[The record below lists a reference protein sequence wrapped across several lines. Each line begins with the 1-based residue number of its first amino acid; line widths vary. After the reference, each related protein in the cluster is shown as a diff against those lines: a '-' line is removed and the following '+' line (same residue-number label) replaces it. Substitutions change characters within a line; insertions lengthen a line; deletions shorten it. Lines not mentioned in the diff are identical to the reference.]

1 MLDKISACIITKNES
16 QKLIRCLAAINT
28 FGFELV
34 VVDTGST
41 DNTKQAVKKYTDAVY
56 DFLWCDDFA
65 AAKNYAISM
74 AKNDM
79 VLVIDSDE
87 YIKPCGADGIQ
98 LLEKRIKEHPGEV
111 GRIQRSNTY
120 LQNGEVR
127 VNREWLNRLFDRRLF
142 HYEGRI
148 HEQVVSGSVFEYK
161 GGRSEEDIGYASY
174 QTNLQI
180 DHDGYG
186 GSREERDRKA
196 ERNIRLLLQE
206 FEADGQN
213 TYLMYQ
219 LGKSYYMLG
228 DYPASIRYFER
239 ALGYD
244 LDTGLEYVIDM
255 VETYG
260 YALLNCKRA
269 ETAILFEGIYA
280 EFGRTADFQFLMG
293 LIYMNN
299 ERFDEAVAEFLKA
312 AEHGDART
320 DGVNSYLAY
329 YNAGVIRECLG
340 DRVGAEELYRKC
352 GTYERAKER
361 LEVLERL
368 QFPKIAIVILS
379 YNTLEETR
387 ECIASIRKNVRQCS
401 YELVIV
407 DNASEDGSVEWLKQQ
422 PDIKLLCNQVNA
434 GFPAACNQG
443 IAMADADADILLL
456 NSDTLVPENALEY
469 LQTALYSSEKAG
481 AAGSITNWAS
491 NYQNI
496 ADQSVTAENY
506 EAYARLVNV
515 PMEHPY
521 EKKLWLVGYALL
533 LKRTALDRIG
543 LLDERF
549 SPGNY
554 EDTDLGFRM
563 LFAGYEQLLCRN
575 SFIFHYGSR
584 SFGKKKE
591 RFENLLKQNEERF
604 VEKWNFHPYR
614 YSYIKVE
621 LLSFIPFTAD
631 QHFSVL
637 DVGCGMGATMARLQW
652 MYPNMAIDGVEIRTD
667 ICRAAE
673 QMGRVWNADITD
685 FLHMETRKRYDIV
698 LSGGVLE
705 YQTDLRQYLAALKQA
720 LKETGIVIGSFYN
733 RDCRCLEKEAG
744 KNYYTGEQFLD
755 IALSLQYK
763 VEQFSFVSKEGEQ
776 YQYVFVLS

>member
-16 QKLIRCLAAINT
+16 QKLSKCLAALQL

-34 VVDTGST
+34 VVDTGSE
-41 DNTKQAVKKYTDAVY
+41 DDTKQTARRYTDAVY
-56 DFLWCDDFA
+56 DFAWCDDFA
-65 AAKNYAISM
+65 AAKNYALSM

-87 YIKPCGADGIQ
+87 YIKPCDAVQ
-98 LLEKRIKEHPGEV
+98 MQVLERLTEENPHGV

-120 LQNGEVR
+120 LQGGEIR

-148 HEQVVSGSVFEYK
+148 HEQVVPGSVFDCQ
-161 GGRSEEDIGYASY
+161 SERAEAEGTYASY
-174 QTNLQI
+174 RVNLEI
-180 DHDGYG
+180 EHDGYG
-186 GSREERDRKA
+186 GSKAERDSKA
-196 ERNIRLLLQE
+196 ERNIRLLLLE
-206 FEADGQN
+206 FEADVQN
-213 TYLMYQ
+213 TYVMYQ

-228 DYPASIRYFER
+228 DYPESIRYFEL

-244 LDTGLEYVIDM
+244 LDIKLEYVIDM

-269 ETAILFEGIYA
+269 DTALQFEGIYP
-280 EFGRTADFQFLMG
+280 EFGGSADFQFLMG

-299 ERFDEAVAEFLKA
+299 ERFEQAVEEFLKA
-312 AEHGDART
+312 AGHSDSRT

-340 DRVGAEELYRKC
+340 DHDKAVEFYEKC
-352 GTYERAKER
+352 GTYESAKKR
-361 LEVLERL
+361 LELL
-368 QFPKIAIVILS
+368 KQQKFPKIAIIILS

-387 ECIASIRKNVRQCS
+387 ACIDSIRKNVRRCS
-401 YELVIV
+401 YELIVV
-407 DNASEDGSVEWLKQQ
+407 DNASEDGSVAWLKQQ
-422 PDIKLLCNQVNA
+422 TDLKLRCNQTNA

-443 IAMADADADILLL
+443 IAMAEADSDILLL

-469 LQTALYSSEKAG
+469 LQMALYSKEKVG

-496 ADQSVTAENY
+496 AEQNVTASNY

-521 EKKLWLVGYALL
+521 EKKLWLVGFALL
-533 LKRTALDRIG
+533 LKRTVLNQIG

-549 SPGNY
+549 FPGNY
-554 EDTDLGFRM
+554 EDTDLGFRI

-591 RFENLLKQNEERF
+591 RFELLLKQNEERF
-604 VEKWNFHPYR
+604 IEKWNFHPYR

-621 LLSFIPFTAD
+621 LLSFIPFTPE
-631 QHFSVL
+631 QCFSVL
-637 DVGCGMGATMARLQW
+637 DIGCGMGATMARLQW
-652 MYPNMAIDGVEIRTD
+652 MFPKAAIEGVEIRAD

-673 QMGRVWNADITD
+673 QMGNVWNADITD
-685 FLHMETRKRYDIV
+685 FLKRESLKQYDMI

-705 YQTDLRQYLAALKQA
+705 YQADLRQYLTDLKKA

-733 RDCRCLEKEAG
+733 RNCGCLEKEVG
-744 KNYYTGEQFLD
+744 KNYYTAEEFLN
-755 IALSLQYK
+755 IALALQYK
-763 VEQFSFVSKEGEQ
+763 VENFSFVSKAGEQ